1 METVWKLRQ
10 PAPDAARRLSRELGV
25 AQCLG
30 RLLAVRGFIEPESAR
45 RFLSTRLTDL
55 GDPFLIPGMDAAVAR
70 IRKALERRE
79 RILIHG
85 DYDVDGVAGSVLLH
99 RLFTELGGES
109 ELVIPHRQ
117 EGYSITETSLRH
129 VKDEKFTLC
138 VTVDHGTCSPTEVA
152 ALGALGC
159 EVIIVDHHVP
169 VEGEAVAPA
178 LAILN
183 PKLDPGGYPFRD
195 LSAAGVAFVF
205 ADALTRS
212 LAPRKPIGQRL
223 GEFLVEALA
232 LAAMGTVTDQA
243 PLFGENRIL
252 IRYGLRAL
260 AASRSPGMRALLE
273 NSGVTGEV
281 SPADLATKLG
291 PRLNAAG
298 RVGSPMQAAR
308 LLLASSYS
316 DALVRMAELEAHN
329 RHRQQIERE
338 MTDEA
343 IHRTATEPALA
354 GDGPIVLASDTW
366 HAGVVGSVANRVAIQ
381 LFRPTVLIALKGDV
395 GRGSGRAT
403 NGFDLRGALEQAAH
417 LLIRFGGHRSAVGF
431 EIRREHVDALR
442 EALNSSK
449 TISRKET
456 REERWLD
463 TVANLDE
470 WDASSVRRL
479 SRLGPH
485 GPANPV
491 PIFVAEGVLMEG
503 PVRAAGRSGK
513 DLVFRVRHGP
523 VVRRAILSESAGR
536 AEEIRRLQ
544 GPLRLAYTPRLSG
557 RSVTAEVEVLV
568 RGLAPAGAPL
578 EPCLPTAPEDQPAA
592 S

>member
-10 PAPDAARRLSRELGV
+10 PAPDAARRLSRELGL
-25 AQCLG
+25 APCLG
-30 RLLAVRGFIEPESAR
+30 RLLAVRGFSEPESAR

-55 GDPFLIPGMDAAVAR
+55 GDPFLMTGMHTAVAR

-79 RILIHG
+79 RILVHG

-109 ELVIPHRQ
+109 EIVIPHRQ

-129 VKDEKFTLC
+129 VRDEKFSLC
-138 VTVDHGTCSPTEVA
+138 VTVDHGTCSPAEVH
-152 ALGALGC
+152 ALGELGC
-159 EVIIVDHHVP
+159 EVIVVDHHVP

-183 PKLDPGGYPFRD
+183 PKLDAGGYPFRD

-212 LAPRKPIGQRL
+212 LAPTKPVGQRL

-232 LAAMGTVTDQA
+232 LTAMGTVTDQA

-298 RVGSPMQAAR
+298 RVGSPMQAAK
-308 LLLASSYS
+308 LLLATSYS

-338 MTDEA
+338 MTEEV
-343 IHRTATEPALA
+343 IQRTATEPALA
-354 GDGPIVLASDTW
+354 GAGPIVLASAAW
-366 HAGVVGSVANRVAIQ
+366 HAGVVGSVANRVAVQ
-381 LFRPTVLIALKGDV
+381 LARPTVLIASSGET

-403 NGFDLRGALEQAAH
+403 DGFDLRGGLERAAH

-431 EIRREHVDALR
+431 EIRTEHVEALR
-442 EALNSSK
+442 EALNASGTVAPK
-449 TISRKET
+449 ATA
-456 REERWLD
+456 EERWLD
-463 TVANLDE
+463 TVASLEE
-470 WDASSVRRL
+470 WDAPSVRRL
-479 SRLGPH
+479 ARLGPH
-485 GPANPV
+485 GPVNPV
-491 PIFVAEGVLMEG
+491 PVFVAEGVLMEG

-513 DLVFRVRHGP
+513 DLVFRLRHGP
-523 VVRRAILSESAGR
+523 VVRRAILSEGAAR
-536 AEEIRRLQ
+536 ADEIRRLH
-544 GPLRLAYTPRLSG
+544 GPLRLAYTPRLSS
-557 RSVTAEVEVLV
+557 RSSSADVEILV
-568 RGLAPAGAPL
+568 RGLGPAGAPL
-578 EPCLPTAPEDQPAA
+578 EPCLPAAEDQPVAP
-592 S
+592 